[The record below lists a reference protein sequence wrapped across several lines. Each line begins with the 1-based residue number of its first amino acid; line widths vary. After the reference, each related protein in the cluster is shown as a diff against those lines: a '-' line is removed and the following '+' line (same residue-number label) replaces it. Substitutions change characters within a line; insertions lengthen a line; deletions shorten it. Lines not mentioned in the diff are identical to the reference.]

1 VHSPASLRAQKKD
14 GGARQRHYT
23 SEVSTD
29 GRKSMATTAPH
40 QQLTP
45 ERFFNAINA
54 YEQTEA
60 IRAAI
65 ELEIFTAIAEGNAT
79 AATIAKRCK
88 AAERGVRIL
97 CDFLTIHD
105 FLTKDG
111 AQYALAPDTALFL
124 NQQSPAYLGAAI
136 EFLLTARVREGH
148 TRLSEA
154 VRRGGTALGAGT
166 LEPENPDWVK
176 FAQAMMPLMSMPAE
190 IMAAELRKGGE
201 SHKILD
207 IAASH
212 GVFGIAAAKQNPAA
226 HIYAADWKNVLEVA
240 TKNAQALGV
249 ADRYH
254 LIPGSAFDSDFGSG
268 FDLVLIAN
276 FLHHFDPP
284 TCTAFMRK
292 VHAALIPGGRAAI
305 AELVLNSDR
314 VSPPTA
320 AAFSM
325 MMLGTTLS
333 GDAYTFAELESIS
346 KDAGFVRVEL
356 AAPEIGLDRL
366 VIAYR

>member
-1 VHSPASLRAQKKD
+1 
-14 GGARQRHYT
+14 
-23 SEVSTD
+23 
-29 GRKSMATTAPH
+29 MATTSPH
-40 QQLTP
+40 PQPTP
-45 ERFFNAINA
+45 ERFFDTINA
-54 YEQTEA
+54 YQQTEA
-60 IRAAI
+60 MKAAV

-97 CDFLTIHD
+97 CDFLTIHG
-105 FLTKDG
+105 FLAKEG
-111 AQYALAPDTALFL
+111 LQYALTADSALFL
-124 NQQSPAYLGAAI
+124 NRHSPAYLGGAI
-136 EFLLTARVREGH
+136 EFLLTPRIREGNA
-148 TRLSEA
+148 RLTEA
-154 VRRGGTALGAGT
+154 VRRGGTALGEGT

-176 FAQAMMPLMSMPAE
+176 FAQAMMPLMQMPAQ

-212 GVFGIAAAKQNPAA
+212 GMFGIAAAKQNPSAQ
-226 HIYAADWKNVLEVA
+226 IYAADWKNVLEVA
-240 TKNAQALGV
+240 KKNAEAAGIS
-249 ADRYH
+249 DRFH
-254 LIPGSAFDSDFGSG
+254 LLPGSAFETDLGGDY
-268 FDLVLIAN
+268 DLVLVPN

-284 TCTAFMRK
+284 TCTTFMRK
-292 VHAALIPGGRAAI
+292 VYAALKPGGRAAI
-305 AELVLNSDR
+305 AELVPNPDR

-325 MMLGTTLS
+325 MMLASTPA

-346 KDAGFVRVEL
+346 KDAGFTRAEL